1 MFTPPLSR
9 IRSFRVI
16 SAGAVLLSL
25 GTSAAQQ
32 VEYSSVRR
40 NGQHA
45 LPQTLTGGTPA
56 LRSQLASER
65 SSISL
70 AVADFDR
77 DGTLDLVTGYATS
90 SGGALTIQRG
100 SPAATSPSPSDW
112 AAMQRGELV
121 TPFVASANTIELPVR
136 PDFLKAVDLD
146 GNGTIDVVVAARGDS
161 STYLLRGNGSG
172 GFSAAQ
178 AIPAGGAVTALAT
191 WRGPEGA
198 NYVVAGICNGSANCG
213 LRIMAKDGSVRSS
226 VPLPGAAGAI
236 EVASLNG
243 GFVPDLA
250 VAAGGNVIL
259 VDGDSVLR
267 GAPQTEALPVS
278 GAVSVA
284 AGNFVYDRR
293 GFPQLA
299 VLSSDATLHILVR
312 VGIDSSAAT
321 AQEIAARRSAM
332 RLNPKAQVGRVKQT
346 GMAWSEPETVLN
358 VGPGSGSGDPP
369 LMFRARL
376 SGGGYDD
383 LAVLEGG
390 QFVTVAHPLTLKDGE
405 GKTTPKLTIDSTSNP
420 IVAAVPARISPNAR
434 QGVVFTD
441 GTPQPRITLLPTNN
455 TFTVTTTTD
464 GTHSGTTCTGGAAC
478 TIRDAVAL
486 ANKDAAANGQTK
498 VDTIN
503 IPAGTYTFTTAFHPA
518 NDSQGSI
525 NYHFDLD
532 ASIDIVGA
540 GSGTTILNGN
550 SLDKIFSADSGV
562 VNAYAPY
569 DIFISGVTMENGTN
583 NNNPSTAPASNF
595 YGGLIDWE
603 SYGPGNLTLNNVV
616 MTNGTALNSGGGALF
631 TSDSND
637 SGSNATEGLVEI
649 DNSTVSNSNSPEL
662 GGGIFLGSGCP
673 ALFNTVT
680 LSGNHAVT
688 SVNSADTA
696 KDGSGGAIYSF
707 GSQATGLTTI
717 TNSTITNNTATDSGG
732 GAAIS
737 GGLAVSGTSF
747 TGNTAGAF
755 GGGLYYI
762 GASAGG
768 TITSSTFTGNSVIG
782 GSGQTYGG
790 VYQIDGGGICNQS
803 YGTTAGSQ
811 FGALTMHYSR
821 IHGNTGGHATGLG
834 IGCSSGANQYS
845 TVNATDNW
853 WGCNGAAT
861 GTGCDTALAASTS
874 TQTLT
879 LTPFTTLIISITS
892 TTPQS
897 GSTFTATG
905 SVGQDSSN
913 TVYTTPQNA
922 ALSGVPA
929 TLSIVQN
936 GGGTTNS
943 SATTLNSS
951 AAIATTA
958 TAGAVGPGIA
968 TVTVDGT
975 AVTASFTVT
984 PLPASKLVFETT
996 PASPIVSGGNAGM
1009 VTVQVEDSSNNV
1021 VTGSS
1026 TTIALTVT
1034 GPGSYSQTYTV
1045 VTSTGVATF
1054 GLSGVPLLTAGTYTY
1069 TAISGSLTPAQATE
1083 IVNPG
1088 AAVAFKVTGLA
1099 GFPAPGIVGSATVTA
1114 VDSNNNTVTNYTGT
1128 VTLTSS
1134 DTQATLPA
1142 PYAFQ
1147 ASDNGVHVFSVTLE
1161 TAGTQ
1166 SVTASD
1172 GSISGTE
1179 TGIVVA
1185 DSIWLIN
1192 ANSTLDR
1199 LTNIGGQSLT
1209 AGSPNGTSTSTAL
1222 AFDNNGGVWAVANA
1236 NSVVLSYSR
1245 TGIPLSVPGNAAAGV
1260 NTPVSIAIDG
1270 LGQVWVAN
1278 GNNSVSVLN
1287 SAGAAVTPSTGYQG
1301 GAMSS
1306 PTGIIID
1313 SSGSVWLSNSGNN
1326 SVTKIIGGA
1335 APVTTPIV
1343 TGTTNNT
1350 LGTRP

>member
-1 MFTPPLSR
+1 MFTASISHIKP
-9 IRSFRVI
+9 FRLVA
-16 SAGAVLLSL
+16 SGVFLLSL

-32 VEYSSVRR
+32 VEYSSVHR
-40 NGQHA
+40 NGQRA
-45 LPQTLTGGTPA
+45 LPQTLTGGTA
-56 LRSQLASER
+56 KLRSQLASGR
-65 SSISL
+65 SGISL

-77 DGTLDLVTGYATS
+77 DGTPDLVTGYATAN
-90 SGGALTIQRG
+90 GGALTMQRG

-121 TPFVASANTIELPVR
+121 TPFVASANTTELPVR
-136 PDFLKAVDLD
+136 PDFLKAIDLD

-161 STYLLRGNGSG
+161 SVYVLLGDGSG

-178 AIPAGGAVTALAT
+178 AIPTGGAVTALAT
-191 WRGPEGA
+191 WRGPQGT
-198 NYVVAGICNGSANCG
+198 NYIVAGVCSVSASCS
-213 LRIMAKDGSVRSS
+213 LQVLAKDGTVQSS
-226 VPLPGAAGAI
+226 VPLSGAASAI
-236 EVASLNG
+236 EIASLNG
-243 GFVPDLA
+243 GSVPDMA

-259 VDGDSVLR
+259 VDGDSVLG
-267 GAPQTEALPVS
+267 GAPQAQTLPAS
-278 GAVSVA
+278 GAVSLA

-299 VLSSDATLHILVR
+299 VLGTDATLHVLVR
-312 VGIDSSAAT
+312 AGIDSSAAT
-321 AQEIAARRSAM
+321 SEEVLAKRQAM
-332 RLNPKAQVGRVKQT
+332 RLNPKTQVDRVKLT
-346 GMAWSEPETVLN
+346 GMAWSEPETLLN
-358 VGPGSGSGDPP
+358 VGPGSGSGEAP

-383 LAVLEGG
+383 LAVLAGG
-390 QFVTVAHPLTLKDGE
+390 QFVTVAHPLTIKDGAAH
-405 GKTTPKLTIDSTSNP
+405 TTPILTIDSTSNP
-420 IVAAVPARISPNAR
+420 IAAAVPARISPNAR
-434 QGVVFTD
+434 QGVVFAD
-441 GTPQPRITLLPTNN
+441 RTPQPKITLLPTNK

-464 GTHSGTTCTGGAAC
+464 GTNSGTTCTGGATC
-478 TIRDAVAL
+478 SIRDAVAL
-486 ANKDAAANGQTK
+486 ANKDVTANGQTK

-503 IPAGTYTFTTAFHPA
+503 IPAGTYTFTTVFHPA

-532 ASIDIVGA
+532 ASINIVGA
-540 GSGTTILNGN
+540 GSGATILNGN
-550 SLDKIFSADSGV
+550 GLDKIFSADSGV
-562 VNAYAPY
+562 VNGYAPY
-569 DIFISGVTMENGTN
+569 DVFISGVTMENGTN
-583 NNNPSTAPASNF
+583 NNNPNTAPSSNYF
-595 YGGLIDWE
+595 GGLMDWE

-616 MTNGTALNSGGGALF
+616 MTNGTAMNSGGGALF
-631 TSDSND
+631 TSNSND
-637 SGSNATEGLVEI
+637 AGTSASEGLVEI
-649 DNSTVSNSNSPEL
+649 DTSTVSNSSSPEQ

-688 SVNSADTA
+688 SVNPSDTE

-732 GAAIS
+732 GAGIS
-737 GGLAVSGTSF
+737 AGLSISGTSF

-762 GASAGG
+762 GGTAGG
-768 TITSSTFTGNSVIG
+768 TITSSTFTGNAVIG
-782 GSGQTYGG
+782 SSGQTYGG

-803 YGTTAGSQ
+803 YGTTSGSQ

-845 TVNATDNW
+845 TVIATDNW
-853 WGCNGAAT
+853 WGCNAAAT
-861 GTGCDTALAASTS
+861 GPGCDTALAASTG

-879 LTPFTTLIISITS
+879 LGPFTTLTLALTS
-892 TTPQS
+892 TTPAD

-905 SVGQDSSN
+905 SLGQDSSN
-913 TVYTTPQNA
+913 TVYTTPQDV
-922 ALSGVPA
+922 ALSGIPA

-943 SATTLNSS
+943 SATTLSS
-951 AAIATTA
+951 TATIATTA
-958 TAGAVGPGIA
+958 TANSPGPGTA

-975 AVTASFTVT
+975 SVSTSFTVT
-984 PLPASKLVFETT
+984 ALPATKLVFATAPVT
-996 PASPIVSGGNAGM
+996 PITSGGNAGT
-1009 VTVQVEDSSNNV
+1009 VTVQEEDSSNNI
-1021 VTGSS
+1021 VTGSLA
-1026 TTIALTVT
+1026 TIALTVT
-1034 GPGSYSQTYTV
+1034 GPGSYSQVYTV
-1045 VTSTGVATF
+1045 STSTGVAVF
-1054 GLSGVPLLTAGTYTY
+1054 SLSGVPLLTAGTYTY
-1069 TAISGSLTPAQATE
+1069 TATSTSLTPALATE
-1083 IVNPG
+1083 VVNPG
-1088 AAVAFKVTGLA
+1088 PAVAFKVTGLP

-1114 VDSNNNTVTNYTGT
+1114 VDNNNNTVTSFLGT

-1134 DTQATLPA
+1134 DSQASLPS
-1142 PYAFQ
+1142 PYTFI

-1166 SVTASD
+1166 SVTATD
-1172 GSISGTE
+1172 GSITGTE
-1179 TGIVVA
+1179 SGIVVA

-1192 ANSTLDR
+1192 ANGVLDR
-1199 LTNIGGQSLT
+1199 LTDVGGQSFT
-1209 AGSPNGTSTSTAL
+1209 AGSPSGTSTHTAL
-1222 AFDNNGGVWAVANA
+1222 AFDNNGDVWAVANA
-1236 NSVVLSYSR
+1236 NSSVVNFSR

-1278 GNNSVSVLN
+1278 GNNSVSVLS
-1287 SAGAAVTPSTGYQG
+1287 SAGLAVTPSTGYQG
-1301 GAMSS
+1301 GAISS
-1306 PTGIIID
+1306 PTGIVID

-1335 APVTTPIV
+1335 SPVVAPTI